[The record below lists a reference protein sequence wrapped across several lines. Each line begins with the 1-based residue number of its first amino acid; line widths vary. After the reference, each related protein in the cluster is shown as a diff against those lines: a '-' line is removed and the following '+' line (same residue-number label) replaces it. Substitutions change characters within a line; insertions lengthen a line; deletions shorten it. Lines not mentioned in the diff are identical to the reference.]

1 MPGQGSAPDFD
12 SDSNPDSDLDS
23 NPDPG
28 SDHDDRLWYDAP
40 AAEWVEALPVGNGRL
55 GGMVHGRPARERVAL
70 NDDRL
75 WAGHHADRTP
85 SGGPDDLDAV
95 RECLWDGEFERAQ
108 RLCNE
113 FFVTDTTGV
122 QPYQPLGDLLLDCP
136 GHDDPAEYRR
146 SLDLREGVSRVEYTV
161 DGTRF
166 ERECF
171 ASAPDGVFA
180 VRIEADEPGAVDARV
195 RLDRDR
201 SARATVVDDTVVLRG
216 QVIDPPGDDESV
228 EPGGWGQRF
237 EGRARVH
244 AEGGAVAAAAD
255 EEAPSIGAGDGRS
268 ESDPDEDDGI
278 VVAGAD
284 AVTVVVAAAV
294 APSDGDPRD
303 ECRETLAAVAGDD
316 YAALRERHV
325 ADHRERM
332 DRVDL
337 DLGAPVDAPTDERL
351 DRVRDGE
358 RDTHLAQ
365 LYFQYGRYLLLGSSR
380 PGTLPANLQGI
391 WNEEHHPPWDS
402 DFTLDVNL
410 EMNYWHAEVANLA
423 ECADPLVEYVD
434 DLRKPGRETASER
447 YGCEG
452 FCAHLHSDRWHTTSQ
467 TADAHWGHW
476 PMGAAWLC
484 QNLWEHYTF
493 SGDRADLER
502 IYPVLREAAEF
513 LLDYLVEHPEEDW
526 LVTAPSASPEN
537 QFRTA
542 DGQEAT
548 TCVMPTMDIQL
559 TRDLFGH
566 CIEAAD
572 ALDRDAEFAAELAEA
587 LDRLPPMG
595 VTEHSGLR
603 EWLEDCEE
611 VNPGHRHVSHL
622 FGYYPADV
630 LHDGD
635 GGVTTDGRPDAADL
649 ALDPEEFDEAVR
661 ASLERRLDHGG
672 GHTGWSC
679 AWTIAL
685 FARLGDGEAV
695 GEHVRKLLADS
706 TYDSLLD
713 AHPPFQIDG
722 NFGGTAGIA
731 EALVQS
737 HGGTIRLL
745 PALPET
751 WDEGSVSGLRAR
763 GGFEVDVA
771 WSDGT
776 LDAATVRA
784 GRDGT
789 CRIAASDRIEAVET
803 ADGESVELS
812 RVEGTARSGENDIVE
827 FSVSAA
833 ESYGLVVDSG

>member
-1 MPGQGSAPDFD
+1 MSGRESAPD
-12 SDSNPDSDLDS
+12 SDSNPG
-23 NPDPG
+23 P
-28 SDHDDRLWYDAP
+28 DHDDRLWYDAP

-85 SGGPDDLDAV
+85 DGGPDDLDAV

-146 SLDLREGVSRVEYTV
+146 NLDLREGVSRVEYTA

-171 ASAPDGVFA
+171 ASAPDGVLA

-201 SARATVVDDTVVLRG
+201 SARATGVDDTVVLRG
-216 QVIDPPGDDESV
+216 QVIDLPGDDEAV

-237 EGRARVH
+237 EARTRVR
-244 AEGGAVAAAAD
+244 AEGGTVAAAAD
-255 EEAPSIGAGDGRS
+255 EEAPSIDDCDP
-268 ESDPDEDDGI
+268 ESDADGDGI

-284 AVTVVVAAAV
+284 AVTVLVAAGV
-294 APSDGDPRD
+294 APPEGDPRD
-303 ECRETLAAVAGDD
+303 ECQETLAAVAGDD

-358 RDTHLAQ
+358 RDTHLTQ

-391 WNEEHHPPWDS
+391 WNEEYRPPWDS

-410 EMNYWHAEVANLA
+410 EMNYWHAEVANLR
-423 ECADPLVEYVD
+423 ECADALVEFVD
-434 DLRKPGRETASER
+434 GFREPGRETATER

-484 QNLWEHYTF
+484 QNLWERYAF

-502 IYPVLREAAEF
+502 IYPILREAAEF
-513 LLDYLVEHPEEDW
+513 LVDYLVEHPEEDW

-537 QFRTA
+537 QYRTD

-548 TCVMPTMDIQL
+548 TCVMPTMDVQL

-595 VTEHSGLR
+595 AGEHGGLR
-603 EWLEDCEE
+603 EWLHDYEE

-630 LHDGD
+630 LHGGD
-635 GGVTTDGRPDAADL
+635 GGATADGRPGSADL
-649 ALDPEEFDEAVR
+649 ALDRAEFDEAVR

-685 FARLGDGEAV
+685 FARLGDGAGV

-737 HGGTIRLL
+737 HDGAIRLL
-745 PALPET
+745 PALPDA
-751 WDEGSVSGLRAR
+751 WNDGSVSGLRAR
-763 GGFEVDVA
+763 GGFEVDMA
-771 WSDGT
+771 WSDGA

-784 GRDGT
+784 ERDGI
-789 CRIAASDRIEAVET
+789 CRVEASDRIEAVET
-803 ADGESVELS
+803 ADGRPVDLS
-812 RVEGTARSGENDIVE
+812 RPDGTDRSRAEEFVEFRASAGESYDIVVGE
-827 FSVSAA
+827 
-833 ESYGLVVDSG
+833 D